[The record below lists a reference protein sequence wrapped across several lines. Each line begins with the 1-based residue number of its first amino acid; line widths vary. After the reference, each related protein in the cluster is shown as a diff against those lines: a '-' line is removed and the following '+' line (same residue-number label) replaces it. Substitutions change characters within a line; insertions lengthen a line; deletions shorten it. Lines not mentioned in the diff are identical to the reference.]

1 MLPEQAITEYKKLY
15 EARYGVVLSDAE
27 ASLRANNLVNFYTA
41 TLGSEHSSETK
52 EVDSFRNN
60 Y

>member
-27 ASLRANNLVNFYTA
+27 ASLRANNLVNFYKA
-41 TLGSEHSSETK
+41 TLGSKHSSETK

>member
-41 TLGSEHSSETK
+41 TLGSKDLNTTK
-52 EVDSFRNN
+52 VVDKPRCN